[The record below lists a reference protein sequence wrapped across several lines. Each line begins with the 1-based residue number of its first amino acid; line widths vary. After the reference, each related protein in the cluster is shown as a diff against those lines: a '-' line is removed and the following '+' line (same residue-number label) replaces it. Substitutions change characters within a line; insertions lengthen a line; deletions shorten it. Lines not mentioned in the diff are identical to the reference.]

1 MTTLSEI
8 LRDSDYR
15 HTQFDLVLIHE
26 FERKIIIR
34 TDKNG
39 KEIPYIN
46 CAIRKKEI
54 RLTPEE
60 AIRQLYLENILYK

>member
-1 MTTLSEI
+1 MALSEI
-8 LRDSDYR
+8 LRDFDYR
-15 HTQFDLVLIHE
+15 HTQFDLALIHE
-26 FERKIIIR
+26 FERKRSTR

-46 CAIRKKEI
+46 CAIREKGI

-60 AIRQLYLENILYK
+60 AVRQLYLENILYK